1 MLNRV
6 KSFFSS
12 LFKAS
17 SPEALETEHVV
28 AATEDVC
35 LKNVSRSTP
44 KNKPNSLPK
53 IKQLR
58 LLHAQTQ
65 IK

>member
-6 KSFFSS
+6 KSLFSS

-17 SPEALETEHVV
+17 SPEAFETEYVV
-28 AATEDVC
+28 AATKDVC
-35 LKNVSRSTP
+35 LENVSCSTP
-44 KNKPNSLPK
+44 KNKPNGLPK

-58 LLHAQTQ
+58 LLQTQ